1 MLMIFAKKILPII
14 GISSMLMLAANVTEI
29 KHAYQNHSTG
39 YDLFNYS
46 GYKYTSSSYKLDNAL
61 SDKLMEHHIDQLH
74 GNCNE
79 DYNCTADVGNL
90 HTVKKNGAITRSFKK
105 ELKYIYKYI
114 K

>member
-46 GYKYTSSSYKLDNAL
+46 GYKYSYPSYRYAGYKYTSSSYKLDDAL

-90 HTVKKNGAITRSFKK
+90 HTVKKTV
-105 ELKYIYKYI
+105 L
-114 K
+114 